1 VAMTMSESR
10 RCVACLSWCQGW
22 RLASTRPLHWLPL
35 STGARSRQGM
45 LRVVWRGEGCVGVR
59 RRYPAGTDRSVEPL
73 PGPAGD
79 DERVPDESRLGAMHG
94 KIPRTGATHNFSAP
108 PWVGKAARHPG
119 YREVPLTLLFVM
131 PSPLPERW
139 QMWVCFSRGRHRFR
153 RPLRVSRPAPRV
165 SSQRATWK
173 PGNFRRLTVLLMGDQ
188 ARAPAMAVGCLS
200 RRRVAMC
207 RRSSL
212 LRRDAHE
219 TARRHPSINTNQ
231 RPPGDLVGGRVPTVG
246 WHEPCKNPPQTAAGF
261 RRGLEPR
268 TNRPSPLH
276 LPFPLPLGY
285 LLPTVAAVFI
295 PLFGLRTVNALV
307 PGILLPALPAPA
319 GRRPLAAPG
328 IGDPWSAR
336 PAVSRTR

>member
-1 VAMTMSESR
+1 
-10 RCVACLSWCQGW
+10 
-22 RLASTRPLHWLPL
+22 
-35 STGARSRQGM
+35 
-45 LRVVWRGEGCVGVR
+45 
-59 RRYPAGTDRSVEPL
+59 
-73 PGPAGD
+73 
-79 DERVPDESRLGAMHG
+79 
-94 KIPRTGATHNFSAP
+94 
-108 PWVGKAARHPG
+108 
-119 YREVPLTLLFVM
+119 
-131 PSPLPERW
+131 
-139 QMWVCFSRGRHRFR
+139 
-153 RPLRVSRPAPRV
+153 
-165 SSQRATWK
+165 
-173 PGNFRRLTVLLMGDQ
+173 MGDQ

-207 RRSSL
+207 RRGSL

-295 PLFGLRTVNALV
+295 PLFGLRTVNACHNVPSAARQPPGPISTRAIPQEQKRPSVSDSSAPQPLRDLV
-307 PGILLPALPAPA
+307 DTPTPQPMEKDKPASATSRNPSIGPLGNVSVSAGCGLMLTLKLGRRRWHHATSWGGVGQHTSAASRSRPQAHAHTQSEQRPCVSKDENPRHATTPRARGEFTQGTGRTDAHSVPARRVQGMDQLGKHPPLRALPPFHGVGHN
-319 GRRPLAAPG
+319 GRERRLG
-328 IGDPWSAR
+328 LMS
-336 PAVSRTR
+336 SRL